1 MEKLKEIK
9 KRFSREIEKNKICI
23 SKNPKGTDIVWPKSY
38 SELYYKDSFCKI
50 YNQNKSPVIIQINES
65 NKIINNLWNSFFKSP
80 IIKDEIISTSQS
92 FEIFIESY
100 KDFLFD
106 VVIIKNYKNIEDI
119 YYVINFLKSK
129 LKKNGVII
137 IENINSDIKCVTNI
151 FFKHSCKIFDFRFNR
166 FLIDNCIIEIK
177 RYSSNKKRI
186 LIIKFL
192 PRYIF
197 HLVVEL
203 TYYYLYIFKE
213 LAN

>member
-1 MEKLKEIK
+1 MEKFKEIK
-9 KRFSREIEKNKICI
+9 KRFLREIEKNKICI
-23 SKNPKGTDIVWPKSY
+23 SKNPKGTDIFWPKSY
-38 SELYYKDSFCKI
+38 AALYYKDSLCKI

-151 FFKHSCKIFDFRFNR
+151 FFKHSCKYCSYKLSLIASSEELDF
-166 FLIDNCIIEIK
+166 
-177 RYSSNKKRI
+177 
-186 LIIKFL
+186 
-192 PRYIF
+192 
-197 HLVVEL
+197 
-203 TYYYLYIFKE
+203 FK
-213 LAN
+213 LHK